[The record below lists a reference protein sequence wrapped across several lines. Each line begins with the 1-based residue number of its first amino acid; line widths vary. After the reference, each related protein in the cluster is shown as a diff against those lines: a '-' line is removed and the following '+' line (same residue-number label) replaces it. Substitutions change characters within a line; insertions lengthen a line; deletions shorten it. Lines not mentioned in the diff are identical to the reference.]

1 MRCATASQ
9 GNKADSEEITVL
21 VNALAVP
28 LDTAVLVNV
37 TIGKAQNPLLEWQ
50 SQFIKGSF

>member
-1 MRCATASQ
+1 MLLLPRAT
-9 GNKADSEEITVL
+9 KLTEEITVL

-37 TIGKAQNPLLEWQ
+37 TMGKTLNPLLEQQ
-50 SQFIKGSF
+50 SIH